1 MTRTATGPLAGL
13 LVLDFGQAAVGP
25 IAAQYLGMMGATVL
39 KVESPNGDT
48 VRHGKPTMKGTG
60 TTFIGNNITKYGMVL
75 DLKSPDGQGAAR
87 RLIALADVL
96 IENFRSS
103 AIMPRLGLGYDVL
116 HELNPG
122 LVYVSAS
129 AYGRGGPLENM
140 RSNEWLSEA
149 LSGFTSVSGAEGTG
163 GEFSRGSANL
173 DWNGAMVNTVVLLA
187 GLVRR
192 GRGAGGAFF
201 ATSQLGSSIFAGM
214 TRFAEVL
221 GGGPTPVPAGSRHP
235 AMAPDEAFR
244 TADGWVAIA
253 APTQRIWCR
262 LADALG
268 IDPARFADSDTR
280 LAQRDELHD
289 AIEAVTA
296 TRSSTHWVDELATAR
311 VPCARFTGP
320 ASLLETLADNVQIAE
335 LGLVGRVASGYG
347 DVATQQPHW
356 SFERTP
362 ASIEKGPPQFGEH
375 TDVVLAHLDSKEELL
390 TALHTTG
397 GVA

>member
-25 IAAQYLGMMGATVL
+25 IAAQYLGMMGATVV
-39 KVESPNGDT
+39 KVESPKGDT

-60 TTFIGNNITKYGMVL
+60 TTFIGNNVTKYGMVL
-75 DLKSPDGQGAAR
+75 DLKSADGHAAAR

-116 HELNPG
+116 KELNPG

-149 LSGFTSVSGAEGTG
+149 LSGFTSVSGAAGTG

-192 GRGAGGAFF
+192 GRGAGGGFF
-201 ATSQLGSSIFAGM
+201 ATSQLGSTIFGGM
-214 TRFAEVL
+214 TRFAEVMSH
-221 GGGPTPVPAGSRHP
+221 GPTPVPAGSRHP
-235 AMAPDEAFR
+235 AMAPDEVFR
-244 TADGWVAIA
+244 TADGWVAIS
-253 APTQRIWCR
+253 APTQRIWER
-262 LADALG
+262 LAIALG
-268 IDPARFADSDTR
+268 VDAARFPDNAAR
-280 LAQRDELHD
+280 LAGRDELHNTL
-289 AIEAVTA
+289 ETVTL
-296 TRSSTHWVDELATAR
+296 TRPGAHWVEVLATAQ
-311 VPCARFTGP
+311 VPCARFAGP
-320 ASLLETLADNVQIAE
+320 ASLLGTLAGNAQIAE
-335 LGLVGRVASGYG
+335 LGLVGRIPSGYG

-356 SFERTP
+356 VFERTP
-362 ASIEKGPPQFGEH
+362 ASIEKGPPQFDEH
-375 TDVVLAHLDSKEELL
+375 TELVLENLDSKEALL
-390 TALHTTG
+390 TALQTAG
-397 GVA
+397 SAA